1 VRRVSILPAL
11 VTLANAYCGVLA
23 IYKTHDG
30 EFLQAGYL
38 ILLGMIFDMFDGLV
52 ARLTKAQSRFG
63 AYLDSLS
70 DAISFGAAPA
80 FLCKVVA
87 ETEFPW
93 GVEGQWGYNP
103 KLLTILTIPYAI
115 LAVVRLARYN
125 EEHDAPEG
133 EDKNAKR
140 VSVFAGIPTPGA
152 AGLIAGMVMAA
163 YADDS
168 FFNFKPILIAL
179 PPVCFLL
186 GALMVSRVPYNHF
199 GSTFLQGRRGFNYLF
214 LLVFLIAVMIYFP
227 EACAMV
233 GFSAYALSGPI
244 MMIRN
249 RGRINPSDGV
259 DSGAESGDELGDE
272 D

>member
-1 VRRVSILPAL
+1 MRRVSILPAL

-38 ILLGMIFDMFDGLV
+38 ILLAMLFDVLDGLV
-52 ARLTKAQSRFG
+52 ARLAKAQSRFG

-80 FLCKVVA
+80 FLCKAVA
-87 ETEFPW
+87 ESEFPW

-103 KLLTILTIPYAI
+103 KLLTMLTIPYAI

-125 EEHDAPEG
+125 EEHSAPEG
-133 EDKNAKR
+133 EDKDSKR

-152 AGLIAGMVMAA
+152 AGLIAGMVMVSF
-163 YADDS
+163 AD
-168 FFNFKPILIAL
+168 NPVLNVRPILLAL

-186 GALMVSRVPYNHF
+186 GALMVSRVPYSHF
-199 GSTFLQGRRGFNYLF
+199 GTTFLQGRRGFNYLF
-214 LLVFLIAVMIYFP
+214 LLVILIAVMMYFP
-227 EACAMV
+227 EECAMA
-233 GFSAYALSGPI
+233 GFSIYALSGPV
-244 MMIRN
+244 MMLKN
-249 RGRINPSDGV
+249 RKKTAAATEPAAGS
-259 DSGAESGDELGDE
+259 ETE
-272 D
+272 DDD

>member
-1 VRRVSILPAL
+1 VRRVSLLPAL

-23 IYKTHDG
+23 IYKAHDG
-30 EFLQAGYL
+30 EFLLAGYL
-38 ILLGMIFDMFDGLV
+38 ILLGMLFDMFDGLV
-52 ARLTKAQSRFG
+52 ARLAKAQSRFG

-80 FLCKVVA
+80 FLCKAVA
-87 ETEFPW
+87 EAEFPW
-93 GVEGQWGYNP
+93 GVEGQWGYHP

-125 EEHDAPEG
+125 EEHEAPEG
-133 EDKNAKR
+133 EDKNAKG

-152 AGLIAGMVMAA
+152 AGLIAGMVMVA
-163 YADDS
+163 YAEDRM
-168 FFNFKPILIAL
+168 FNLRPMLVAL

-214 LLVFLIAVMIYFP
+214 LLIFLIAVMMYFP
-227 EACAMV
+227 EECAMA
-233 GFSAYALSGPI
+233 GFSVYALSGPV
-244 MMIRN
+244 MMFRN
-249 RGRINPSDGV
+249 RRRGDVATDAG
-259 DSGAESGDELGDE
+259 SGAEN
-272 D
+272 